1 VQEGLIMTIT
11 LDAAITSTATIAA
24 PDLRA
29 VAVIGLGY
37 VGRPLALEFYRH
49 GHTVVG
55 YDITRARRT
64 QAEHEAFEIAAARGA
79 SFRTADDAWG
89 MARCNAYVV
98 AVPTPIDEHDKP
110 DLSLVE
116 MACHEVG
123 AVLSRGDLVSFES
136 TVWAGVTRRIC
147 LPILEAESGL
157 VAGRDFHLAFSPER
171 VAPGEAEVTKI
182 VKVVGGLDEAS
193 FRAAW
198 ELYEPIIE
206 AGLVGVSSL
215 EAAEMTK
222 LVENTQRDVNIA
234 FINEMNDYARALDID
249 FHEVLAACRTKWSFK
264 DFRPGLVG
272 GHCIAVDPYY
282 LLEQATGLG
291 VDMSATAAARRTNDG
306 YHERLATRIEA
317 LVADRDERPAIVV
330 YGSTYKANVDDTR
343 NSGPLRLAET
353 MRTRGY
359 DVTVVDRLIDPEAA
373 AQALLAG
380 PGQDAIVVVAVV
392 HDEFAGTLTAD
403 VDALAGPSG
412 LVVAITD
419 AVSADQIPARL
430 ELTTLL

>member
-1 VQEGLIMTIT
+1 MTIT
-11 LDAAITSTATIAA
+11 FDTDITTTTVAA
-24 PDLRA
+24 PDLRS

-37 VGRPLALEFYRH
+37 VGRPLALEFYRQ

-55 YDITRARRT
+55 YDITAARRA
-64 QAEHEAFEIAAARGA
+64 QAEHEAFGIAAARGA
-79 SFRTADDAWG
+79 SFQTVADATGTAG
-89 MARCNAYVV
+89 CNAYVV
-98 AVPTPIDEHDKP
+98 AVPTPIDEHDNP

-116 MACHEVG
+116 TACREVG
-123 AVLSRGDLVSFES
+123 AVLSHGDLVSFES

-157 VAGRDFHLAFSPER
+157 VAGRDFHLAYSPER

-182 VKVVGGLDEAS
+182 VKVVGGLDGAS

-234 FINEMNDYARALDID
+234 FMNEMNDYARALGID

-282 LLEQATGLG
+282 LLEQATVLG
-291 VDMSATAAARRTNDG
+291 VDMSATASARRTNDA

-317 LVADRDERPAIVV
+317 LVADRDERPSVV
-330 YGSTYKANVDDTR
+330 LYGSTYKANVDDTR

-353 MRTRGY
+353 MRERGY
-359 DVTVVDRLIDPEAA
+359 DVTVVDRLIDPQAA
-373 AQALLAG
+373 AEAVAAG
-380 PGQDAIVVVAVV
+380 PTRDAVVVLAVV
-392 HDEFAGTLTAD
+392 HDEFAGMLTAD
-403 VDALAGPSG
+403 VDALAGPQG
-412 LVVAITD
+412 LVVAITG
-419 AVSADQIPARL
+419 AVSRDQMPARL
-430 ELTTLL
+430 EFTALM